1 MNWLWAAL
9 RAMLDLLGVLK
20 IYQQDKQEKVI
31 AAKQEIIKEGRDAEK
46 KVLADFGAELEHDAK
61 SLGLV
66 RDNPEDPGGAAPE

>member
-9 RAMLDLLGVLK
+9 RAILDLLGVLK

-31 AAKQEIIKEGRDAEK
+31 AAQQQIIKEGQDAEK
-46 KVLADFGAELEHDAK
+46 KVLADFGDQLRADAE

-66 RDNPEDPGGAAPE
+66 RDGPDDPGGAAPE